1 MNVGRWAQQGGGG
14 GGEEEERKF
23 IQNKPVN
30 EADSERDRATPVR
43 QCILFLHGQVK
54 QGSTSVGK
62 HRTGGSRERSGD
74 TAGKANRGIST
85 APKQPFPVRAYTTLQ
100 GHGS

>member
-43 QCILFLHGQVK
+43 KCIPARSSKAGVDLGRQTPDWRQ
-54 QGSTSVGK
+54 QGALWRYCRKGK
-62 HRTGGSRERSGD
+62 
-74 TAGKANRGIST
+74 
-85 APKQPFPVRAYTTLQ
+85 
-100 GHGS
+100 